1 MKKIELTKEEERTL
15 NYLLTLN
22 KLAENEFFISKNTD
36 NFEMLNNLLEEKLD
50 TINEDVAYRMLN
62 ILFKDRITEI
72 CPNKEIMILN
82 GMNVD
87 LPKERLGVLLL
98 SIALNDEH
106 FFERTNELATL
117 GFNNYKDTNM
127 LNGYLVGYP
136 EANYYLILDTAER
149 FIGKISDEDTITK
162 KLKEDIINKF
172 LFLYKD
178 LYDELKTKKVNQ
190 KNCSILA
197 NRCNI
202 LKSLYL
208 DTINDF
214 IDILS
219 INPFCQEALKLLE
232 LEDNTIEYD
241 KLLVGKI
248 YLDTILEPLTK
259 EGMTK
264 LESIYYSL
272 EINIDLDNHKE
283 ALNYIYDSIYNK
295 KENLDKEKELA
306 KSFHNI

>member
-72 CPNKEIMILN
+72 YPNKEIMILN
-82 GMNVD
+82 GMNID

-219 INPFCQEALKLLE
+219 INPFCQETLKLLE